1 MQDIKHLE
9 SVGLDHDSLKAAL
22 TKPEVELNPK
32 VKELLETHRSRIN
45 DALKR
50 SIQMAPHYKA
60 IDDIT
65 QAALRNVPG
74 ILARSLLE
82 GRVPE
87 KDIPDRMRA
96 LGLENMLTPV
106 TGEKGP
112 VLGEDGKP
120 KLCLDLQILEENFI
134 PLVAAYRNIRLAK
147 LMGDRNTFPRYKYS
161 PPRLTEKSILQCEI
175 MTSRVARITADMGDA
190 EVDKQGARYML
201 DYGWSL
207 TFAVEPWFKEE
218 YETTEGGTVVKKIQR
233 EGTRWCNPHPTR
245 IDYDRA
251 FPLHTIN
258 TDNGVSWLLY
268 WDAVRW
274 KTIRDE
280 PLYWNV
286 DKVNYGGY
294 GSIMNNPSWTLYQEL
309 YPCQLKF
316 PAIQSE
322 TGREN
327 DRQTELYRYSEQGGE
342 VGVTKITMF
351 DKIVPKQCGLGEY
364 SHPVWMRFI
373 YADTGT
379 LIFAEPFAF
388 TPAYAMQ
395 CDLDANQVVPS
406 SLALEL
412 SPYQQ
417 QLGLFL
423 RQHAQAVRKNLTRIA
438 FINTNQISP
447 DALTSLKKIGS
458 AIHTDNLTV
467 IPYSRGELS
476 ALGQELGQAV
486 TELKFAHLPTND
498 IESHVRMLLG
508 VVERMLGYSA
518 QEIGAAASHEQSAT
532 EVNITAGNSSVRL
545 DFIGAGIDAGINAKK
560 RAIVEGLM
568 AYGSDDVFAEVTNL
582 TDERRAALQELGFEI
597 EAPGRAQT
605 AGVKGKKHALKI
617 DVFISERDGLNR
629 LNDSKVGVAMLQAL
643 GIALGN
649 PVIVQ
654 TVGPDQLVRL
664 ADYVYR
670 MLGLPEDFRLRAIG
684 VADAARQGAINPE
697 EVKKAILQAVA
708 ASQQQ
713 TLEQAAQLG
722 AKQLEAVVVPISQQM
737 QQLGAAVEAL
747 VQRGTAAD
755 QSIQSLAQSDQAMA
769 AAIGEIRQAIEQLGI
784 STNEVIQQQRAT
796 SGVLASAVSGAV
808 GSEQ

>member
-9 SVGLDHDSLKAAL
+9 SVGLDHDSLKAAF
-22 TKPEVELNPK
+22 TKDEANLDPK
-32 VKELLETHRSRIN
+32 VKALLETHRFRIQ
-45 DALKR
+45 DALRR

-65 QAALRNVPG
+65 QAALRNVPS
-74 ILARSLLE
+74 ILARSLIE

-87 KDIPDRMRA
+87 KDIPARMKA
-96 LGLENMLTPV
+96 LGLENMLVPV
-106 TGEKGP
+106 RSDTGP

-120 KLCLDLQILEENFI
+120 KLCLDLQIMEENFI

-161 PPRLTEKSILQCEI
+161 PPRLTEKTILQCEI

-218 YETTEGGTVVKKIQR
+218 YETTEDGKVVTRIQR
-233 EGTRWCNPHPTR
+233 EGARWCNPHPTR

-258 TDNGVSWLLY
+258 TDTGVSWALY

-274 KTIRDE
+274 KSIKNE
-280 PLYWNV
+280 ELYWNV
-286 DKVNYGGY
+286 DQVNYGGY
-294 GSIMNNPSWTLYQEL
+294 GSFMGSPAWALYQDL

-316 PAIQSE
+316 PSIPSD
-322 TGREN
+322 TTRDN
-327 DRQTELYRYSEQGGE
+327 DRASELYRYSEKDLE
-342 VGVTKITMF
+342 AGVTKITMVE
-351 DKIVPKQCGLGEY
+351 KIIPKQVGLGSY
-364 SHPVWMRFI
+364 NHPVWMRFI

-379 LIFAEPFAF
+379 IIFAEPFAYV
-388 TPAYAMQ
+388 PAYAMQ
-395 CDLDANQVVPS
+395 CDLDANQVTPS

-447 DALTSLKKIGS
+447 ESLQTLKKIGS
-458 AIHTDNLTV
+458 AVHTDNMTV
-467 IPYSRGELS
+467 IPYSRGEL
-476 ALGQELGQAV
+476 AAMGQELGQAV

-545 DFIGAGIDAGINAKK
+545 DFIGAGIDAGIAAKK

-582 TDERRAALQELGFEI
+582 TDERRKALEDLGFEI
-597 EAPGRAQT
+597 EAYGKAQT

-617 DVFISERDGLNR
+617 DVFVSERDGLNR

-643 GIALGN
+643 GIAMGN

-654 TVGPDQLVRL
+654 AVGPDQLVRL

-670 MLGLPEDFRLRAIG
+670 MLGLPEDFRLRTIG
-684 VADAARQGAINPE
+684 VSDAARQGAINPE

-755 QSIQSLAQSDQAMA
+755 QAIQQLAQSDQAMA

-796 SGVLASAVSGAV
+796 SGVIAGAAAGAV
-808 GSEQ
+808 GPEQ